1 MKYHFH
7 VTIEPNTLI
16 HSKKLRDIV
25 QAILTD
31 HLPNEDVV
39 VAEAV

>member
-1 MKYHFH
+1 MKYHYH
-7 VTIEPNTLI
+7 VTVESNTLI
-16 HSKKLRDIV
+16 HSKKLRDIL

-31 HLPNEDVV
+31 QLPEDDVV